1 MKNCPLIPGPGRNK
15 VGGEFSRFSRWAPAL
30 CAILLLAALTGCGGG
45 GSNTIT
51 LQVSPSGT
59 INMDEGQTQVF
70 VATLGLDTNNKGV
83 TWTLTGTG
91 CAGTGCGMISSTTAA
106 QITYTSPTGLTA
118 AQTVSLKAVSNG
130 NSGATVTVT
139 IIVNLAPQFTTLV
152 LPNGTNGVGYSQ
164 QVVAEDGVTPYKFAV
179 ACTPAGSNC
188 LPPGLTVN
196 PNTGSVVG
204 TPTKA
209 GTYNFAVSVTDNAFM
224 PQTATSDVF
233 TVVINPATALTI
245 TSTVLPNATV
255 GSSYGTS
262 IQASGGTPPYSWSVP
277 ANTLPPGLTLNTS
290 NGQIFGTPTTGGV
303 YSFFPTVT
311 DSTIPPQTFTSPQSK
326 PVRIT
331 VTGAAPLK
339 AVTPTLPSGAVA
351 TGYSGALVA
360 SGGVAPYTWSIT
372 KGQLPSGLRFD
383 PASGA
388 ISGVPILTTTS
399 NFTVQVTD
407 SIGSTPASQNLSITI
422 ATGSIA
428 TNQLLSGSYSF
439 LFTGFDSQGNVV
451 EAGNLSANG
460 SGVIS
465 SGQFDSNRVS
475 GVFTAS
481 SLTGTYSIGN
491 DGRGTMQ
498 LIGVNSKGA
507 MLTTNYL
514 LVEQSNGNFQIVEND
529 TVGTPQTHGA
539 GIMKPDSSS
548 TLSAGNFSGNY
559 AFEFFGQDV
568 ALAPE
573 VIAGVVHANG
583 GQNFTPGTIDVNDN
597 GTYSPAL
604 ALSGNFQSSG
614 SNNKGRAVFTY
625 QLASS
630 AQVQAEYTFYFVSP
644 SDIFLVA
651 VDTTDT
657 THPRLAGEMFLQ
669 DSSVVFNSGALNGN
683 SVATG
688 SGLAGKNADVYAGL
702 LTGDG
707 DTEADF
713 TFDENSG
720 GTVTNGVVSNGTF
733 IADPNTNGRI
743 QFTGVGA
750 ESTGQKI
757 AAAYL
762 YGANTGFTIG
772 SNPEVSFGLLEAQT
786 SVAPFSA
793 SSLQGG
799 YTLGAP
805 STEDPLALNVVGQL
819 NSPGQGSLLGVVD
832 EVDNNGTIH
841 SPQNFVGNYNVG
853 ATGRGTMSTNSPIGI
868 PANVIFYIVSQS
880 SFRAISGDSNP
891 SNGHPLVFN
900 FDH

>member
-1 MKNCPLIPGPGRNK
+1 MKNCLSIPVTARKEKNLWSGR
-15 VGGEFSRFSRWAPAL
+15 VSRWALAL
-30 CAILLLAALTGCGGG
+30 CAMVLLAALTGCGGG
-45 GSNTIT
+45 GNNTIT

-59 INMDEGQTQVF
+59 IQMDEGQVQVF
-70 VATLGLDTNNKGV
+70 VATLGLDTANKGV
-83 TWTLTGTG
+83 TWTLTGSG
-91 CAGTGCGMISSTTAA
+91 CAGTGCGVISSTTAS
-106 QITYTSPTGLTA
+106 QITYTSPTGLTV
-118 AQTVSLKAVSNG
+118 AQTVSLKAVANG

-139 IIVNLAPQFTTLV
+139 ITVNLAPQFTTLL

-164 QVVAEDGVTPYKFAV
+164 QVIAEFGVTPYKFAV

-188 LPPGLTVN
+188 LPPGLSVN

-209 GTYNFAVSVTDNAFM
+209 GTYNFAVSVTDNAFV
-224 PQTATSDVF
+224 PQTANSGVF

-245 TSTVLPNATV
+245 TSGVLANATV
-255 GSSYGTS
+255 GSTYGTS

-311 DSTIPPQTFTSPQSK
+311 DSTIPPQTFTSPAGK
-326 PVRIT
+326 PVTIT

-372 KGQLPSGLRFD
+372 AGQLPAGLRFD
-383 PASGA
+383 PASGT

-422 ATGSIA
+422 NTGTIA
-428 TNQLLSGSYSF
+428 TNTLFSGSYSF
-439 LFTGFDSQGNVV
+439 LFNGFDTQGNVV
-451 EAGNLSANG
+451 EAGNLVANG

-481 SLTGTYSIGN
+481 SLTGTYTIGN

-498 LIGVNSKGA
+498 LTGVNSKGA
-507 MLTTNYL
+507 SLTTNYL
-514 LVEQSNGNFQIVEND
+514 LAEQSNGNFQIVEND

-539 GIMKPDSSS
+539 GIMKPDTSS
-548 TLSAGNFSGNY
+548 TLTSGSFSGNY
-559 AFEFFGQDV
+559 AFEFVGQDV
-568 ALAPE
+568 ALAPT

-583 GQNFTPGTIDVNDN
+583 AELFTPGTLDVND
-597 GTYSPAL
+597 GGVYSPAL
-604 ALSGNFQSSG
+604 PLSGNYMGSG
-614 SNNKGRAVFTY
+614 TNNKGLAVFTY
-625 QLASS
+625 QLPTS
-630 AQVQAEYTFYFVSP
+630 AQVQEEFTFYFVSP

-651 VDTTDT
+651 IDTTDT
-657 THPRLAGEMFLQ
+657 THPRVAGEMILQ
-669 DSSVVFNSGALNGN
+669 DSSVVFNSGALNGK

-707 DTEADF
+707 ETVADF

-720 GTVTNGVVSNGTF
+720 GTVTNGVTSNGTF
-733 IADPNTNGRI
+733 VADPNTNGRI
-743 QFTGVGA
+743 AFTGVGA
-750 ESTGQKI
+750 ETSGQKI

-762 YGANTGFTIG
+762 FGANKGFTIG
-772 SNPEVSFGLLEAQT
+772 SNPEVSFGLLDAQT

-805 STEDPLALNVVGQL
+805 TTEDPLALNVIGQL
-819 NSPGQGSLLGVVD
+819 NSPGQGSLLGTVD
-832 EVDNNGTIH
+832 EVDNDGTIH

-853 ATGRGTMSTNSPIGI
+853 NTGRGTMSTNSPIGI

-891 SNGHPLVFN
+891 NNGHPLVLY